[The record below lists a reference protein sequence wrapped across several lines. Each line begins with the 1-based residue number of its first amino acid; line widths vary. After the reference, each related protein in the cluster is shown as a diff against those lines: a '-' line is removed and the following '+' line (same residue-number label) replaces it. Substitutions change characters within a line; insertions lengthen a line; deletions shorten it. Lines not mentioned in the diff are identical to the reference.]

1 MKKPDLMSF
10 AFNRGVGSKK
20 IVEHKNNTKM
30 GFWGHI
36 KQQLTNLMSFAF
48 NRGVGSEFFFVFG
61 PPKAKIGW
69 GPANH

>member
-1 MKKPDLMSF
+1 MSF

-48 NRGVGSEFFFVFG
+48 NRGVGSDFFLYLG
-61 PPKAKIGW
+61 PQTKKLGGGQQITKAQNIF
-69 GPANH
+69 

>member
-48 NRGVGSEFFFVFG
+48 NRGGREFF
-61 PPKAKIGW
+61 
-69 GPANH
+69 

>member
-48 NRGVGSEFFFVFG
+48 NRGVGSDFFLYLG
-61 PPKAKIGW
+61 PQRQKLGG
-69 GPANH
+69 GPTK

>member
-48 NRGVGSEFFFVFG
+48 NRGVGSKGPSRNVAIFNYKKFFL
-61 PPKAKIGW
+61 
-69 GPANH
+69 